1 MTKGASIA
9 AELLHFYPPTHTLLE
24 RIPADKLA
32 WKPHEKSMTLG
43 RLGRHVAEL
52 PHWIIKSFEMPK
64 FDFIA
69 AGYAPRSPENHAEIM
84 ATLEEMWIKA
94 AELLR
99 KASDSDLDVTWSMS
113 RGEHVISTLS
123 RAENARHH
131 IKHMIHHRGQLSV
144 YLRLLDVP
152 IPELFG
158 PTADTRR

>member
-1 MTKGASIA
+1 MTLGQAIA
-9 AELLHFYPPTHTLLE
+9 AELLKFQVPTRNLLE
-24 RIPADKLA
+24 RIPHGKLA

-52 PHWIIKSFEMPK
+52 PHWIVKSFQFTD
-64 FDFIA
+64 FDFVA
-69 AGYAPRSPENHAEIM
+69 QGYVPRIPDDHAEIM
-84 ATLEEMWIKA
+84 ATLDDTWGHA
-94 AELLR
+94 AELLNM
-99 KASDSDLDVTWSMS
+99 ANDADLAVPWTMR
-113 RGEHVISTLS
+113 RGEHVIWSMT
-123 RAENARHH
+123 RADLARFH

>member
-1 MTKGASIA
+1 MTQGEAIA
-9 AELLHFYPPTHTLLE
+9 AELMQFHAPTRTLLE
-24 RIPADKLA
+24 RIPHDKLA

-52 PHWIIKSFEMPK
+52 PHWIVKSFQFPE
-64 FDFIA
+64 FDFVA
-69 AGYAPRSPENHAEIM
+69 QGYAPRTPDDHAEIM
-84 ATLEEMWIKA
+84 ATLEEQWGQA
-94 AELLR
+94 ANLL
-99 KASDSDLDVTWSMS
+99 KQASDADLAVPFTMC
-113 RGEHVISTLS
+113 RGEHVISRLT
-123 RAENARHH
+123 RAETARHH